1 MGTEL
6 EAHLDGASAT
16 WEISRYSNAQHGFS
30 KWDAGAYD
38 VMADSRSWMS
48 MMSLL
53 DTLSSEADT
62 SMAAG
67 DEDMKNQDETSMSEG
82 DEDMKNQEEEH
93 SHSHDDMD
101 HSQDEMKDSS
111 ANLLSLVVSMA
122 IGAFLTALAC

>member
-1 MGTEL
+1 
-6 EAHLDGASAT
+6 
-16 WEISRYSNAQHGFS
+16 
-30 KWDAGAYD
+30 
-38 VMADSRSWMS
+38 MS

-62 SMAAG
+62 SMAEG
-67 DEDMKNQDETSMSEG
+67 DEDMKNQDETSMAER
-82 DEDMKNQEEEH
+82 DEDMKNQDEEEEH

-111 ANLLSLVVSMA
+111 ANLLSVVVSMA